1 MLDIWAYSPFLFAIQ
16 CKTLYFLWCSNSL
29 CFRIFTA
36 SMLGKIE
43 GRRRNG
49 CQRKRLLDGTNN
61 SIDEFEQAPGD
72 GGQGSLVSWGLWC
85 LKESDTTKW
94 LNKNNCLHLAGIS
107 KSALAILWSWSSLH
121 TSEAIYLWLPFGES
135 RQIHPQCDAKCP
147 QNDSQIKMRF
157 PKIAIFKPAVH

>member
-1 MLDIWAYSPFLFAIQ
+1 MWAYSPFLFALQ

-49 CQRKRLLDGTNN
+49 CQRKRWLDGTTN

-72 GGQGSLVSWGLWC
+72 GGQGSLVSWGLWG

-94 LNKNNCLHLAGIS
+94 LNNNNCLHLARIF

-121 TSEAIYLWLPFGES
+121 TSEAIYLWLSFGES